1 MSKKTLQKARMRKV
15 RHRRVRKSIRGDAA
29 RPRLNVFRSLKHI
42 YAQVIDDTAGATLLS
57 LSTNTPEIRSKLE
70 SGMDRKAQSKVV
82 GQVLGEK
89 MKAQGVSSV
98 TFDRGGYR
106 YHGRVKALADGVR
119 ESGLEF

>member
-1 MSKKTLQKARMRKV
+1 MSRKTQQRARMRKV

-57 LSTNTPEIRSKLE
+57 LSTNTPEIRSQLE
-70 SGMDRKAQSKVV
+70 SGMDRKAQSRLV

-98 TFDRGGYR
+98 TFDRGGYQ
-106 YHGRVKALADGVR
+106 YHGRVKALAEGVR
-119 ESGLEF
+119 ECGLEF

>member
-1 MSKKTLQKARMRKV
+1 MSRKTLKKARMRKV

-42 YAQVIDDTAGATLLS
+42 YAQVIDDTAGTTLLS
-57 LSTNTPEIRSKLE
+57 LSTNTPEIRSQLE
-70 SGMDRKAQSKVV
+70 SGMDRKAQSKLV

-106 YHGRVKALADGVR
+106 YHGRVKALAEGVR
-119 ESGLEF
+119 ECGLEF

>member
-1 MSKKTLQKARMRKV
+1 MAKKTLQRARMRKV

-42 YAQVIDDTAGATLLS
+42 YAQVIDDAAGTTLLS
-57 LSTNTPEIRSKLE
+57 VSTITPEIREKLE
-70 SGMDRKAQSKVV
+70 SGMDRKAQSRLV

-98 TFDRGGYR
+98 TFDRGGYL

-119 ESGLEF
+119 ESGLDF

>member
-1 MSKKTLQKARMRKV
+1 MRQV

-42 YAQVIDDTAGATLLS
+42 YAQVIDDAEGTTLLS
-57 LSTNTPEIRSKLE
+57 LSTKTPEIRAKLE
-70 SGMDRKAQSKVV
+70 SGMDRKAQSRLV

-89 MKAQGVSSV
+89 MKEQGVSTV

-106 YHGRVKALADGVR
+106 YHGRVKELADGVR
-119 ESGLEF
+119 ESGLKF

>member
-1 MSKKTLQKARMRKV
+1 MRKV

-42 YAQVIDDTAGATLLS
+42 YAQVIDDAAGATLLS
-57 LSTNTPEIRSKLE
+57 LSTNTPEIREKLE
-70 SGMDRKAQSKVV
+70 SGMDRKAQSRVV

-89 MKAQGVSSV
+89 MKAQGVSTV
-98 TFDRGGYR
+98 TFDRGGYL

>member
-1 MSKKTLQKARMRKV
+1 MRKV

-42 YAQVIDDTAGATLLS
+42 YAQVIDDAAGATLLS
-57 LSTNTPEIRSKLE
+57 LSTNTPEIRAKLE
-70 SGMDRKAQSKVV
+70 PGMDRKAQSRLV

-98 TFDRGGYR
+98 TFDRGGYL

-119 ESGLEF
+119 ESGLDF

>member
-1 MSKKTLQKARMRKV
+1 MSRKTQQRARMRKV

-57 LSTNTPEIRSKLE
+57 LSTNTPEIRSQLE
-70 SGMDRKAQSKVV
+70 AGMDRKAQSRLV
-82 GQVLGEK
+82 GRVLGEK

-98 TFDRGGYR
+98 TFDRGGYQ
-106 YHGRVKALADGVR
+106 YHGRVKALAEGVR
-119 ESGLEF
+119 ECGLEF